1 MNALK
6 LFRSGMDYISIA
18 SHLNTTEAEVER
30 QIHRLRRI
38 ERIQP
43 YLSKRAKREAKR
55 EAQRVA
61 AQREAERL
69 AARSIASVPKPPRV
83 KQTPEQKKALKQA
96 YNKRMRAQLA
106 EIREAHRV

>member
-1 MNALK
+1 MNALQ
-6 LFRSGMDYISIA
+6 LFRQGQDYISIA

-55 EAQRVA
+55 EALHVA
-61 AQREAERL
+61 AKREDERL
-69 AARSIASVPKPPRV
+69 ARRAAAALPKPPRV
-83 KQTPEQKKALKQA
+83 NQTMEEKAESRRL
-96 YNKRMRAQLA
+96 YRLRARQQLR
-106 EIREAHRV
+106 EIREAHR